1 MDALLA
7 PVRLPDNPNV
17 LVSSKT
23 ADDAGVVKLS
33 DDLAL
38 VKTVDFF
45 PPMVDD
51 PTWFGRVG
59 AANSISDIYAM
70 GATPVAAVAVY
81 ALPPKLPEHVPAAIL
96 NGAIEKLT
104 EADAPLI
111 GGHTVKDTEIKFG
124 LSVTGTIHPDKIVE
138 NSNAKAGDKLVLT
151 KPLGSGYLCTAIK
164 AGALP
169 EDITMR
175 VMEVMAALNRSAG
188 EAMVEVGVNAAT
200 DMTGFGVVGHAIG
213 MAQASNTT
221 VRLFAA
227 EAPWIEGL
235 EDFALPKF
243 TCGGLKKNMAYAEGF
258 VDWRGGTEMQRAV
271 LADPQTSGGM
281 LISVAEDKLDTL
293 LTALA
298 DRGVETRAIV
308 GEVIDRGAQPVDV
321 V

>member
-1 MDALLA
+1 MLA

-23 ADDAGVVKLS
+23 ADDAGVVRLR

-81 ALPPKLPEHVPAAIL
+81 ALPPNLPEHVPAAIM

-104 EADAPLI
+104 EADTPLI

-124 LSVTGTIHPDKIVE
+124 LAVTGTIHPDKIVE
-138 NSNAKAGDKLVLT
+138 NSKAKAGDKLVLT
-151 KPLGSGYLCTAIK
+151 KPLGSGFLCTAIK

-169 EDITMR
+169 DDLTLR
-175 VMEVMAALNRSAG
+175 VMEVMGELNRAAG
-188 EAMVEVGVNAAT
+188 EAMVEVGANAAT
-200 DMTGFGVVGHAIG
+200 DMTGFGVLGHALG
-213 MAQASNTT
+213 MADASGTT
-221 VRLFAA
+221 VRLVAA
-227 EAPWIEGL
+227 DAPWIEGL
-235 EDFALPKF
+235 EAFATSKF
-243 TCGGLKKNMAYAEGF
+243 TCGGLKKNLAYAQER
-258 VDWRGGTEMQRAV
+258 VDWQGGTELQRSV

-281 LISVAEDKLDTL
+281 LISIAGDRLDAL
-293 LTALA
+293 LAALEK
-298 DRGVETRAIV
+298 RGVQTRAVV
-308 GEVIDRGAQPVDV
+308 GEVVPRGDHLVEV